1 MQWTLK
7 QKSLMRGRVQKK
19 HTTLDVVSS
28 TKTTYISCIIV
39 LFCIL
44 HGLVINS
51 VFGQDTSLVEKVLEE
66 HKETLKQ
73 SKVKNVLPNTLK
85 EFKKPEIH
93 TVLIQKDLNQLFVNP
108 EGLKEITDEIDEEF
122 ITLLKEDSGVQAI
135 FTDADFHSLI
145 QEKNAIAELARL
157 IKADWLEFNIRNFR
171 ILLLLFIVVVSLSAL
186 SKGAD
191 WLVDEAVTLST
202 QWGLGK
208 AVIGATIV
216 SIGTTTPEAAVSVL
230 SAIQGEPGLALG
242 NAVGS
247 IICDTGL
254 ILGLASLIAP
264 LSFNR
269 ELASRLSNVQVSA
282 GILMVLACFPWSS
295 PAKVF
300 SQGGTLHQFVG
311 FIFIVLLG
319 LYVWQSIRWAGSIT
333 PTSEHDEETEHKGS
347 STFVTLLKLIGSIAI
362 VVVAAQVLIPTV
374 KTLAIRFN
382 VPEEI
387 IAATLVAFGTSLPEL
402 VTAVTAVRRG
412 HGELAVGN
420 IIGADILN
428 VLFVAGV
435 SAAATPTGLQASGKF
450 FQFLFPAMVFI
461 LIVFRIGI
469 FVSGSQLKRPFGVVL
484 VATYIL
490 VTILSYIFS
499 VDIH

>member
-1 MQWTLK
+1 MEHWIEQLIVGLP
-7 QKSLMRGRVQKK
+7 SV
-19 HTTLDVVSS
+19 
-28 TKTTYISCIIV
+28 V
-39 LFCIL
+39 LFLIVAVML
-44 HGLVINS
+44 Y
-51 VFGQDTSLVEKVLEE
+51 
-66 HKETLKQ
+66 TL
-73 SKVKNVLPNTLK
+73 
-85 EFKKPEIH
+85 
-93 TVLIQKDLNQLFVNP
+93 
-108 EGLKEITDEIDEEF
+108 G
-122 ITLLKEDSGVQAI
+122 
-135 FTDADFHSLI
+135 
-145 QEKNAIAELARL
+145 
-157 IKADWLEFNIRNFR
+157 
-171 ILLLLFIVVVSLSAL
+171 
-186 SKGAD
+186 KGAD
-191 WLVDEAVTLST
+191 WLVDEAVSLST

-269 ELASRLSNVQVSA
+269 ELASRLSNVQVGA

-300 SQGGTLHQFVG
+300 SQGGTLHQYIGIV
-311 FIFIVLLG
+311 FIVLLG
-319 LYVWQSIRWAGSIT
+319 LYVWQSIRWAGAIT
-333 PTSEHDEETEHKGS
+333 PTSEHNEETEHKGS
-347 STFVTLLKLIGSIAI
+347 NTFLTLLKLIGSIAI
-362 VVVAAQVLIPTV
+362 VVVSAQILIPTV

-402 VTAVTAVRRG
+402 VTAITAVRRG

-435 SAAATPTGLQASGKF
+435 SAAATPSGLQASGKF

-461 LIVFRIGI
+461 LIVFRIGV

-490 VTILSYIFS
+490 VTILAIYFQ
-499 VDIH
+499 

>member
-1 MQWTLK
+1 MQKRTY
-7 QKSLMRGRVQKK
+7 
-19 HTTLDVVSS
+19 VS
-28 TKTTYISCIIV
+28 CLII
-39 LFCIL
+39 LFFIL
-44 HGLVINS
+44 NSFVIHS
-51 VFGQDTSLVEKVLEE
+51 VFGQDISLVEKILDK

-73 SKVKNVLPNTLK
+73 NRVKNVLPDALK
-85 EFKKPEIH
+85 EFKEPKIH
-93 TVLIQKDLNQLFVNP
+93 TVLIQKDLTQLFANP
-108 EGLKEITDEIDEEF
+108 EGLKEITEKIDEEF
-122 ITLLKEDSGVQAI
+122 ITLLNEDSGLQAI
-135 FTDADFHSLI
+135 FNDTDFHSLI
-145 QEKNAIAELARL
+145 QDKDAISELARL
-157 IKADWLEFNIRNFR
+157 IKADWLEFKIRNVH
-171 ILLLLFIVVVSLSAL
+171 ILLLLLIVVVCLFTL
-186 SKGAD
+186 GKGAD
-191 WLVDEAVTLST
+191 LLVDEAVVLST

-300 SQGGTLHQFVG
+300 TQGGTLHQYIGIVFV
-311 FIFIVLLG
+311 VLLG
-319 LYVWQSIRWAGSIT
+319 LYIWQSIRWAGSIT
-333 PTSEHDEETEHKGS
+333 PESEPDEDTEHKKS
-347 STFVTLLKLIGSIAI
+347 NTYVTLLKLIGAIAL
-362 VVVAAQVLIPTV
+362 VVISAQILIPTV

-387 IAATLVAFGTSLPEL
+387 VAATLVAFGTSLPEL
-402 VTAVTAVRRG
+402 VTAITAVRRG

-435 SAAATPTGLQASGKF
+435 SAAATPIGLQASGKF
-450 FQFLFPAMVFI
+450 FQFLFPAMVVI

-484 VATYIL
+484 VATYVV

-499 VDIH
+499 VDMH